1 MTWYPLPW
9 EDKQKPE
16 TLKGSTMII
25 KGKAHRFGDD
35 VNTDYII
42 SGRHKF
48 KTLDMDELACH
59 VMEDLDPH
67 FCERLQKGDF
77 IVAGRNFGCGSSR
90 EQAPLAVK
98 HAGVAGVIAGSFARI
113 YFRNSIN
120 SGLPALV
127 CDTSEIEDGDVLE
140 VDLEKGLIRNVSK
153 GTETASS
160 PLPPVMLE
168 ILSEGGL
175 VEYMK
180 KHGGFSSF

>member
-1 MTWYPLPW
+1 M
-9 EDKQKPE
+9 
-16 TLKGSTMII
+16 

-67 FCERLQKGDF
+67 FVKRLKKGDF
-77 IVAGRNFGCGSSR
+77 LVAGKNFGCGSSR
-90 EQAPLAVK
+90 EQAPLALK
-98 HAGVAGVIAGSFARI
+98 HAGVAAVLAESFARI

-120 SGLPALV
+120 NGLPALV
-127 CDTSEIEDGDVLE
+127 CDTTGIDDGDALE
-140 VDLEKGLIRNVSK
+140 IDLEGGIIKNLTK
-153 GTETASS
+153 GTEIESH
-160 PLPPVMLE
+160 PLPRVMLD

-175 VEYMK
+175 VTYMK
-180 KHGGFSSF
+180 KHGQLAVE

>member
-1 MTWYPLPW
+1 M
-9 EDKQKPE
+9 
-16 TLKGSTMII
+16 

-67 FCERLQKGDF
+67 FTKRLKKGDF
-77 IVAGRNFGCGSSR
+77 MVAGKNFGCGSSR
-90 EQAPLAVK
+90 EQAPLALK
-98 HAGVAGVIAGSFARI
+98 HAGVAAVLASSFARI

-120 SGLPALV
+120 NGLPALV
-127 CDTSEIEDGDVLE
+127 CDTSGIEDGDTLE
-140 VDLEKGLIRNVSK
+140 VDLGSGKIRNLTK
-153 GTETASS
+153 GSEIDSH
-160 PLPPVMLE
+160 PLPRVMLD

-180 KHGGFSSF
+180 KHGRLAIR

>member
-1 MTWYPLPW
+1 V
-9 EDKQKPE
+9 
-16 TLKGSTMII
+16 

-67 FCERLQKGDF
+67 FTKRLKKGDF
-77 IVAGRNFGCGSSR
+77 MVAGKNFGCGSSR
-90 EQAPLAVK
+90 EQAPLALK
-98 HAGVAGVIAGSFARI
+98 HAGVAAVLASSFARI

-120 SGLPALV
+120 NGLPALV
-127 CDTSEIEDGDVLE
+127 CDTSGIEDGDSLE
-140 VDLEKGLIRNVSK
+140 VDLASGKIKNLTR
-153 GTETASS
+153 GTEIDSH
-160 PLPPVMLE
+160 PLPRVMLD

-180 KHGGFSSF
+180 KHGRLAIR

>member
-1 MTWYPLPW
+1 V
-9 EDKQKPE
+9 
-16 TLKGSTMII
+16 

-48 KTLDMDELACH
+48 KTLDMDELACY

-67 FCERLQKGDF
+67 FTKRLKKGDF
-77 IVAGRNFGCGSSR
+77 MVAGKNFGCGSSR
-90 EQAPLAVK
+90 EQAPLALK
-98 HAGVAGVIAGSFARI
+98 HAGVAAVLASSFARI

-120 SGLPALV
+120 NGLPALV
-127 CDTSEIEDGDVLE
+127 CDTSGIEDGDTLE
-140 VDLEKGLIRNVSK
+140 VDLASGKIKNLTKGFEIDSH
-153 GTETASS
+153 
-160 PLPPVMLE
+160 PLPRVMLD

-180 KHGGFSSF
+180 KHGRLAIE

>member
-1 MTWYPLPW
+1 M
-9 EDKQKPE
+9 
-16 TLKGSTMII
+16 

-48 KTLDMDELACH
+48 KTLDMGELACH

-67 FCERLQKGDF
+67 FVKRLKKGDF
-77 IVAGRNFGCGSSR
+77 LVAGKNFGCGSSR
-90 EQAPLAVK
+90 EQAPLALK
-98 HAGVAGVIAGSFARI
+98 HAGVAAVLAESFARI

-120 SGLPALV
+120 NGLPALV
-127 CDTSEIEDGDVLE
+127 CDTSGIDDGDTLE
-140 VDLEKGLIRNVSK
+140 VDLGSGTIRNVTK
-153 GTETASS
+153 GSEIESH
-160 PLPPVMLE
+160 PLPRVMLD

-180 KHGGFSSF
+180 KHGRLTLE